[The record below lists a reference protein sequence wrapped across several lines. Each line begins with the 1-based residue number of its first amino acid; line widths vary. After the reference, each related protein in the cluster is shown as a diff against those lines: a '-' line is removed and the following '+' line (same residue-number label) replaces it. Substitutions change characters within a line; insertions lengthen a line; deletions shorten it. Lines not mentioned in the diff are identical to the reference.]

1 MIRPDAGQL
10 LHTVVPD
17 NSSEASGWGWGGYYY
32 QLVKPSSIEIQ
43 YALLNE
49 FGDCQSLDFHK
60 FVFSF
65 VTLKIMPH
73 AFEVQRFG
81 NNKPRYTFII
91 KALAGTFLLS
101 LFRHGSSVCGG
112 NFILKFYLNLN

>member
-10 LHTVVPD
+10 LHTIVPA
-17 NSSEASGWGWGGYYY
+17 NSFEASVCVGGGYYY

-81 NNKPRYTFII
+81 NNKPRYKLI

-101 LFRHGSSVCGG
+101 LFWHGSSVCGG
-112 NFILKFYLNLN
+112 NFILKFYFYFN